1 MHVAP
6 ITGSPGG
13 GRRAVNRRRTRQDN
27 GTFQR
32 RRTTVN
38 ADNKLRILLAEDHG
52 VVRSGLRAV
61 INAQD
66 AMEVVAEAEDGITA
80 VEKAVELQPDVI
92 LMDITMPGLGGLEA
106 TRQIKNAMPNVK
118 IGVLTIH
125 SSQEFLFPALKV
137 GADGYLTKSV
147 HEMEVV
153 FAIRAVNKERCYIDP
168 GVMKPLVSA
177 FVESSQQSADGD
189 GYSGLTDREKEML
202 PLIAGGQTNREI
214 AQALRL
220 SEHTVHNHR
229 AHLME
234 KLGMHDRT
242 QLLLYAIRHGIISP

>member
-1 MHVAP
+1 MK
-6 ITGSPGG
+6 TE
-13 GRRAVNRRRTRQDN
+13 D
-27 GTFQR
+27 
-32 RRTTVN
+32 
-38 ADNKLRILLAEDHG
+38 KLRVMIAEDHA

-66 AMEVVAEAEDGITA
+66 DMEVVAEAEDGVSA
-80 VEKAVELQPDVI
+80 LKKAKEVQPDVI

-106 TRQIKNAMPNVK
+106 TRQIKSALPNVK
-118 IGVLTIH
+118 IVILTIH
-125 SSQEFLFPALKV
+125 ASEEFLFHALKV

-153 FAIRAVNKERCYIDP
+153 SAIRAVSRDRVYIDP
-168 GVMKPLVSA
+168 GVTRPLVSA
-177 FVESSQQSADGD
+177 FVETSQKLGGDD
-189 GYSGLTDREKEML
+189 GYSELTEREKEML
-202 PLIAGGQTNREI
+202 PLIASGQTNKEI

-242 QLLLYAIRHGIISP
+242 QLLMYAIRHGIISP

>member
-1 MHVAP
+1 MS
-6 ITGSPGG
+6 TE
-13 GRRAVNRRRTRQDN
+13 N
-27 GTFQR
+27 
-32 RRTTVN
+32 
-38 ADNKLRILLAEDHG
+38 NKLRVLLAEDHA

-66 AMEVVAEAEDGITA
+66 DMEVVDEAEDGLTA
-80 VEKAVELQPDVI
+80 VEKAKAVQPDVI

-106 TRQIKNAMPNVK
+106 TRQIKQALPSVK
-118 IGVLTIH
+118 IIVLTIH
-125 SSQEFLFPALKV
+125 SSEEFLFHALKV

-153 FAIRAVNKERCYIDP
+153 LAIRAVSKDRCYIDP

-177 FVESSQQSADGD
+177 FVETAQQATDGD
-189 GYSGLTDREKEML
+189 GYSALTEREKEML
-202 PLIAGGQTNREI
+202 PLIAGGQTNKEI

-242 QLLLYAIRHGIISP
+242 QLLMYAIRHGIISP

>member
-1 MHVAP
+1 MK
-6 ITGSPGG
+6 TE
-13 GRRAVNRRRTRQDN
+13 D
-27 GTFQR
+27 
-32 RRTTVN
+32 
-38 ADNKLRILLAEDHG
+38 KLRVMISEDHA

-66 AMEVVAEAEDGITA
+66 DMEVVAEAEDGVTA
-80 VEKAVELQPDVI
+80 LKKAKEVQPDVI
-92 LMDITMPGLGGLEA
+92 LMDITMPGIGGLEA
-106 TRQIKNAMPNVK
+106 TRQIKNALPAVK
-118 IGVLTIH
+118 IVILTIH
-125 SSQEFLFPALKV
+125 ASEEFLFHALKV

-153 FAIRAVNKERCYIDP
+153 SAIRAVSRDRVYIDP
-168 GVMKPLVSA
+168 GVTRPLVSA
-177 FVESSQQSADGD
+177 FVETSQKLGGDD
-189 GYSGLTDREKEML
+189 GYSELTEREKEML
-202 PLIAGGQTNREI
+202 PLIAGGQTNKEI

-242 QLLLYAIRHGIISP
+242 QLLMYAIRHGIISP

>member
-1 MHVAP
+1 VK
-6 ITGSPGG
+6 TE
-13 GRRAVNRRRTRQDN
+13 D
-27 GTFQR
+27 
-32 RRTTVN
+32 
-38 ADNKLRILLAEDHG
+38 KLRVMIAEDHA

-66 AMEVVAEAEDGITA
+66 DMEVVAEAEDGVSA
-80 VEKAVELQPDVI
+80 LKKAKEVQPDVI

-106 TRQIKNAMPNVK
+106 TRQIKSALPNVK
-118 IGVLTIH
+118 IVILTIH
-125 SSQEFLFPALKV
+125 ASEEFLFHALKV

-153 FAIRAVNKERCYIDP
+153 SAIRAVSRDRVYIDP
-168 GVMKPLVSA
+168 GVTRPLVSA
-177 FVESSQQSADGD
+177 FVETSQKLGGDD
-189 GYSGLTDREKEML
+189 GYSELTEREKEML
-202 PLIAGGQTNREI
+202 PLIASGQTNKEI

-242 QLLLYAIRHGIISP
+242 QLLMYAIRHGIISP